1 MDPGRPRPLSRRF
14 RPIALALLLVA
25 WWSVVDADPGGPE
38 WADDDR
44 SHDRARRAVERGAVL
59 PVTEL
64 LRRLQERYP
73 GDVVATEYE
82 FEFERWVYEFKVID
96 DDGHLHKV
104 HLDAAT
110 GRVVDG
116 TTEDNGG

>member
-1 MDPGRPRPLSRRF
+1 MDPGRPRPLK
-14 RPIALALLLVA
+14 RPRHRIALSLLLVA
-25 WWSVVDADPGGPE
+25 WWSAVGAGPGGRE
-38 WADDDR
+38 WADDDH
-44 SHDRARRAVERGAVL
+44 SHDRARRAVERGTAL
-59 PVTEL
+59 PVTEM

-96 DDGHLHKV
+96 DDGRLRKI
-104 HLDAAT
+104 HLDAAS

-116 TTEDNGG
+116 AVEDNGD

>member
-1 MDPGRPRPLSRRF
+1 MVPGRSRPLIPPPCR
-14 RPIALALLLVA
+14 IALALLLVA
-25 WWSVVDADPGGPE
+25 WWSAVGADPGGRE
-38 WADDDR
+38 WADDDH
-44 SHDRARRAVERGAVL
+44 SYDRARRAVERGAAL

-64 LRRLQERYP
+64 LRRLRERHP
-73 GDVVATEYE
+73 GDVVAMEYE

-96 DDGHLHKV
+96 DGGRLHKV

-116 TTEDNGG
+116 TTRGNGD